1 MNANKTFEIKY
12 KNNGSVIFVNEL
24 DKKDKVNTNVLL
36 CFFFFCF
43 CKVENYKDV
52 DGYFDGCNCFVQN
65 SYSMDFYRLSECGE
79 QLTNF

>member
-24 DKKDKVNTNVLL
+24 DKKDKVNTNALL
-36 CFFFFCF
+36 CFGTAWTG
-43 CKVENYKDV
+43 KVENYKDV
-52 DGYFDGCNCFVQN
+52 DGYFVGCNCFVQN

>member
-1 MNANKTFEIKY
+1 MNANKTFEVKY

-36 CFFFFCF
+36 RFGTIWTG
-43 CKVENYKDV
+43 KDTDYKEV
-52 DGYFDGCNCFVQN
+52 DGYFDGCNCFIQN
-65 SYSMDFYRLSECGE
+65 NYSIDFYRLSECGE

>member
-24 DKKDKVNTNVLL
+24 DKKDKVNTNELL
-36 CFFFFCF
+36 CFGTAWTG
-43 CKVENYKDV
+43 KVENYKDV
-52 DGYFDGCNCFVQN
+52 DGYFVGCNCFVQN